1 MDIKLTSYVE
11 FEVVKTDANGVSRIY
26 RFNMPWG
33 APYPEAFNCLSEM
46 EAQLAKKQQE
56 LDAESAQPAELEAI
70 DSSAAENVADAPASE

>member
-1 MDIKLTSYVE
+1 
-11 FEVVKTDANGVSRIY
+11 
-26 RFNMPWG
+26 MPWG
-33 APYPEAFNCLSEM
+33 APYPEAKEACGDAFNCLSEM